1 MGDLGEV
8 ARFLRRG
15 EEVAA
20 YPAREGVHPHGD
32 IVTHRRN
39 PPAAP
44 VGSGRAEEDGEVVMG
59 IIGWLIVGLIAGAV
73 ARAVWSGPD
82 DLTLGQTL
90 LVGLAGSL
98 VGGFLLNL
106 IGPGSIFRLRTAGII
121 GSIVGAIIVL
131 GVYRGSRRR
140 A

>member
-1 MGDLGEV
+1 
-8 ARFLRRG
+8 
-15 EEVAA
+15 
-20 YPAREGVHPHGD
+20 
-32 IVTHRRN
+32 
-39 PPAAP
+39 
-44 VGSGRAEEDGEVVMG
+44 MG